1 MNHEKINTL
10 STTFIA
16 FFAFLATWAAIIYY
30 LKESFNPPVLIL
42 FLISEIYI
50 LLTLLFVSWIREK
63 IK

>member
-1 MNHEKINTL
+1 MDHQKINTL

-30 LKESFNPPVLIL
+30 LKESFNLPILTL

-50 LLTLLFVSWIREK
+50 LLTLLFVSWIKRK
-63 IK
+63 IL